1 MAPPKR
7 KQTAAA
13 TASTTA
19 RATTR
24 SSKGKSIKN
33 DGPAKKT
40 KRKIKKK
47 STFLKKNRNNMIL
60 YLEKEKEDSMGTIFT
75 TVVDKLKAAAFLKYK
90 ESRKKYV
97 EQLCAEVT
105 KDSLIVVIEALVD
118 NYLSLIRQ
126 YSKGKRFSQ
135 FEQAWLESIE
145 IFFAPE
151 NKCYSLWK
159 AVKER
164 CKCDF
169 DGIVTEERIMISTV
183 FYIVYDIMT
192 GKVKEYKAG
201 LVHDNSDLIADEES
215 TVAMVE
221 SNVSLYRYGG
231 FALHSLLQKYD
242 GQPCAKMIPILREMV
257 IKHEQLP
264 SVPIGI

>member
-1 MAPPKR
+1 M
-7 KQTAAA
+7 
-13 TASTTA
+13 
-19 RATTR
+19 
-24 SSKGKSIKN
+24 
-33 DGPAKKT
+33 
-40 KRKIKKK
+40 
-47 STFLKKNRNNMIL
+47 KKNRNNTL

-118 NYLSLIRQ
+118 NYLSLIQQ

-135 FEQAWLESIE
+135 IKQAWLERIKN
-145 IFFAPE
+145 FFAPE

-159 AVKER
+159 AVKVR

-183 FYIVYDIMT
+183 LYIVYDIMT

-221 SNVSLYRYGG
+221 SNVSIYRYGG

-242 GQPCAKMIPILREMV
+242 GQPCA
-257 IKHEQLP
+257 EQ
-264 SVPIGI
+264 